1 MNFSGNYRIILMPM
15 HRTITLALLLAL
27 ALSLPASAEQ
37 GAIEVGSYQGETA
50 TPAETTVTETAAPGE
65 VAYALDLSVYEMPVL
80 NLEGRLP
87 ITLAEALEA
96 VIQESYGARLALST
110 FERSLFDL
118 NLALA
123 PFDPMLQA
131 QVGTNSSDRDG
142 TTLSTTTKSH
152 SYSLDL
158 SEQFSTGD
166 TFSVHH
172 ELTRTDV
179 NQFGVGAVVTGN
191 NYNNSLGFTLTHPL
205 AKGQGRAANYYQVE
219 SALYRRPYSQLVYDD
234 AIRNLRYQAYVL
246 YYNLVAQ
253 KRELEVRQLNL
264 ELAMKLLERNYE
276 RHKVGL
282 AIRAD
287 VLQAENNVLTQKS
300 RLIDGQRSYL
310 DQLDQMSLLLGVS
323 QKLDIVSDIDL
334 SPIATSLDVNGDWER
349 VRTASTSLRQT
360 EVQLRD
366 AELNLG
372 FLRNQLKPDLG
383 LSLGYARQGN
393 AGTVGN
399 ALRDYGDESY
409 NLSLNYKL
417 PIGKRSYK
425 ARMAQGEH
433 DLESAKVL
441 SAQTSQQLRKD
452 WEALFRELDSKS
464 SQIGLAASSVS
475 VAQEN
480 YDIQVER
487 NKVGWATTLDVIQ
500 AQEAL
505 LEAQLAYLF
514 AQVDYQTTYLKMMI
528 MVGDI

>member
-1 MNFSGNYRIILMPM
+1 M

-27 ALSLPASAEQ
+27 AFCIPAFAEQ
-37 GAIEVGSYQGETA
+37 GAVEVGSYKGDTA
-50 TPAETTVTETAAPGE
+50 APAETTTAGTAAAAPGE
-65 VAYALDLSVYEMPVL
+65 AAYVLDLSVYEMPKL
-80 NLEGRLP
+80 DLEGRLP

-96 VIQESYGARLALST
+96 ATKESYGARLALST
-110 FERSLFDL
+110 FERSQFDL

-123 PFDPMLQA
+123 PFDPMFQA
-131 QVGTNSSDRDG
+131 QAGTTSSDREG
-142 TTLSTTTKSH
+142 TVLDTSTKSH
-152 SYSLDL
+152 FYSLDL
-158 SEQFSTGD
+158 SEQFPTGD

-179 NQFGVGAVVTGN
+179 NQFGTGAAVIDNDYG
-191 NYNNSLGFTLTHPL
+191 NSLGFTLTHPL
-205 AKGQGRAANYYQVE
+205 GKGLGRAANYYQVE
-219 SALYRRPYSQLVYDD
+219 SALNRRPYQQLVYDD

-310 DQLDQMSLLLGVS
+310 DQLDQLSLLLGVS
-323 QKLDIVSDIDL
+323 QKLDIVSDVDL

-349 VRTASTSLRQT
+349 VRNASTSLRLT

-383 LSLGYARQGN
+383 LSLGYNRQGN
-393 AGTVGN
+393 AGTAGS
-399 ALRDYGDESY
+399 ALRDYGNESY

-425 ARMAQGEH
+425 ARMAQGEQ
-433 DLESAKVL
+433 DLESAKVQ
-441 SAQTSQQLRKD
+441 SAQTSQQLRET

-464 SQIGLAASSVS
+464 SQIGLAASSVT

-505 LEAQLAYLF
+505 LEAQLAHLF